1 VGAGA
6 SKNEATGGVFGRGY
20 AAYRSETTL
29 NSCRLIAVYYS
40 ILTTALNCQFPEI
53 TCFGR

>member
-1 VGAGA
+1 MGAGA